1 MGCGDDVVPGAERD
15 RTSGAGRR
23 ASRPT
28 GGALRGPA
36 QRRDSAATDGR
47 EQRAAPSA
55 YGRTDAARTAQ
66 SYSGVGQMPRT
77 TIAAESP

>member
-23 ASRPT
+23 ASAASRPT

-36 QRRDSAATDGR
+36 QRRDSAATNGR
-47 EQRAAPSA
+47 EQQAAPGG
-55 YGRTDAARTAQ
+55 YGKTDVARTAQ
-66 SYSGVGQMPRT
+66 S
-77 TIAAESP
+77 